1 MPGQVSPEGRRRH
14 SRRTNLVLRLAQLLQ
29 RLDEHARIL
38 NRQLKHVVAK
48 SERQRRAPEM
58 LVACTEDVHSGLL
71 RCIDVNPL
79 ANGTMGDLER
89 QSSVCVASRRRQA
102 ACNWRS
108 GDWVELLP
116 LGRSSRAVRPVQR
129 FALSRMPAIFDQE
142 VSMTLR
148 GPPHAA
154 VSVLVSLMSWPT
166 FAGQAQET
174 QEKPAQESGQEL
186 VKQNSDG
193 AKGVQMTGVQMTP
206 SRIADAVED
215 ERTCASPQPASHAA
229 SGR

>member
-1 MPGQVSPEGRRRH
+1 MKATQRPVQEFMQACFPFR
-14 SRRTNLVLRLAQLLQ
+14 RLAPK

-58 LVACTEDVHSGLL
+58 LVACTEDVHSGLV

-174 QEKPAQESGQEL
+174 QERPAQERDRSWL
-186 VKQNSDG
+186 
-193 AKGVQMTGVQMTP
+193 
-206 SRIADAVED
+206 SRT
-215 ERTCASPQPASHAA
+215 RTVRRAC
-229 SGR
+229 R